1 MLGNISILKKYKNMT
16 NSSEKSSSML
26 IHLSALANY
35 VIPFGSLLLPLILW
49 QTTKKDSSY
58 IDHHGKE
65 ALNFNLS
72 FFIYNI
78 VAVFVLLGSIL
89 GTVFSAIQAEGAE
102 NMENI
107 TGILFS
113 TGGFISAI
121 IVLSII
127 GVTKLILMIIAAIKA
142 NEGNLYKYPV
152 TIRFIK

>member
-1 MLGNISILKKYKNMT
+1 MT

-72 FFIYNI
+72 FFVYNI
-78 VAVFVLLGSIL
+78 VAVFVLLGSIF
-89 GTVFSAIQAEGAE
+89 GTVFSAIQAEE
-102 NMENI
+102 TENI
-107 TGILFS
+107 AGILFS

-127 GVTKLILMIIAAIKA
+127 GITKLILMIIAAIKA
-142 NEGNLYKYPV
+142 NEGNLYKYPM

>member
-1 MLGNISILKKYKNMT
+1 MT
-16 NSSEKSSSML
+16 NNSEKSSAML

-89 GTVFSAIQAEGAE
+89 GTIFSAIQAEDT
-102 NMENI
+102 ENI
-107 TGILFS
+107 AGILFS

-127 GVTKLILMIIAAIKA
+127 GITKLILMIIAAIKA
-142 NEGNLYKYPV
+142 NEGNLYKYPMI
-152 TIRFIK
+152 IRFIK

>member
-1 MLGNISILKKYKNMT
+1 MINN
-16 NSSEKSSSML
+16 SEKSSAML

-49 QTTKKDSSY
+49 QTTKKDSAY

-78 VAVFVLLGSIL
+78 VAIFVLLGSVL
-89 GTVFSAIQAEGAE
+89 GTIFSAIQAEDT
-102 NMENI
+102 ENI
-107 TGILFS
+107 AGILLS

-121 IVLSII
+121 IVLSILGI
-127 GVTKLILMIIAAIKA
+127 TKLILMIIAAIKA
-142 NEGNLYKYPV
+142 NEGNLYKYPLSL
-152 TIRFIK
+152 RFIK

>member
-1 MLGNISILKKYKNMT
+1 MT

-65 ALNFNLS
+65 VLNFNLS

-78 VAVFVLLGSIL
+78 VAVFVLLGSIF
-89 GTVFSAIQAEGAE
+89 GTIFSAIQAEDT
-102 NMENI
+102 ENI
-107 TGILFS
+107 AGILFS

-127 GVTKLILMIIAAIKA
+127 GITKLILMIIAAIKA
-142 NEGNLYKYPV
+142 NEGNLYKYPM